1 MFCKQCGNDMED
13 TQGTSFGT
21 GEKMLRCKQCG
32 WTGTEST
39 CLSRL
44 LSHPDDVL
52 NHGINVLHHG
62 IKYSDYKAVL
72 NIVGADGEPK
82 MKFITFRADI
92 ITAIMEAGLVIQAF
106 KPGDTISIEAAP
118 HKLMM
123 STATFVVNQA

>member
-1 MFCKQCGNDMED
+1 MYCKQCGNDMED

-39 CLSRL
+39 CLTKL

-52 NHGINVLHHG
+52 NHGMNVLHHG
-62 IKYSDYKAVL
+62 IKYADYKAVITV
-72 NIVGADGEPK
+72 NDADGNQRVE
-82 MKFITFRADI
+82 FTTYRADI
-92 ITAIMEAGLVIQAF
+92 ITAMMKAGLVLQAF
-106 KPGDTISIEAAP
+106 EPGDTFSVEAAP

-123 STATFVVNQA
+123 STAALKTNS